1 MHPIKKN
8 FSGRLIRLAIVGCL
22 PLLIV
27 NCSQNNDS
35 KGNLS
40 LRSQQYFVQ
49 GEKLYATHCSNC
61 HQKDGSGLGLLY
73 PPVNKSDFMDENFD
87 KVVCLMKYGMEG
99 EVYVNG
105 KQYNKTMP
113 GIPTLTDLEIT
124 EIATYIYNKWGNRRD
139 SISLQEVSTILRNCN
154 TDQR

>member
-1 MHPIKKN
+1 
-8 FSGRLIRLAIVGCL
+8 
-22 PLLIV
+22 
-27 NCSQNNDS
+27 
-35 KGNLS
+35 
-40 LRSQQYFVQ
+40 
-49 GEKLYATHCSNC
+49 
-61 HQKDGSGLGLLY
+61 
-73 PPVNKSDFMDENFD
+73 MDENFD